1 MRLTKGA
8 MRMQL
13 NEKNIL
19 LKYIEEKSYLIL
31 EEDENVKLT
40 LTDDGTADIEGF
52 FMKIINLLLSEP
64 FILRLISDKSSVQIV
79 EEVAE
84 KYIERLNIEINNIL
98 LLDDYKKFAKNN

>member
-1 MRLTKGA
+1 MHLTKGA
-8 MRMQL
+8 MLMQL

-19 LKYIEEKSYLIL
+19 LRNIDGKSYMIL
-31 EEDENVKLT
+31 EEDESVKLT

-52 FMKIINLLLSEP
+52 FMKLINLLLNEP
-64 FILRLISDKSSVQIV
+64 FTLHLISDKSSVQLV

-98 LLDDYKKFAKNN
+98 LLDDYKKFARK